1 MDIFH
6 TYQIFR
12 ELRRDEE
19 SLLWQ
24 RMAALLVLNSIM
36 LVAFFM
42 SYSGQGYET
51 LQHVIAWVAIVL
63 CLIFGFLLGLGAG
76 TLLEWKENLREIE
89 EEPEFDYLR
98 EKKKRP
104 QTDIGD
110 KITKWEKWRDRKV
123 KVPQYYSLSIPILF
137 IIIWGFC
144 LSTLATG

>member
-1 MDIFH
+1 
-6 TYQIFR
+6 
-12 ELRRDEE
+12 
-19 SLLWQ
+19 
-24 RMAALLVLNSIM
+24 MAALLVLNSIM